1 MSNVTFPDGTIRRTI
16 TSGYW
21 PGENHQ
27 MEPAV
32 YIDLEPQE
40 RRDDFTVPPE
50 NHRVSAGVC
59 VDCGNRIKAW
69 EQGPCPVRIGAKS
82 E

>member
-1 MSNVTFPDGTIRRTI
+1 MSSVTFSDGTIRRTI

-32 YIDLEPQE
+32 YIDFEPQE

-59 VDCGNRIKAW
+59 VDCGATPGNGVY
-69 EQGPCPVRIGAKS
+69 EPCPVRIGSAK
-82 E
+82 